1 LDTVKLENGETI
13 LIKKFALAD
22 KEKLFQRYESLS
34 DEAMRW
40 GMPPYARERIEK
52 GWLSNLQNLISIVAL
67 FQNRIVGHSQI
78 FIFPHSRR
86 KVTGVLLIYVH
97 QDFQDVGLGTVMLIK
112 LLQLAKKDGMH
123 RIVLHVFADNKRVVH
138 LYEKLG
144 FKIEGF

>member
-1 LDTVKLENGETI
+1 
-13 LIKKFALAD
+13 
-22 KEKLFQRYESLS
+22 
-34 DEAMRW
+34 M
-40 GMPPYARERIEK
+40 RERIEK

-86 KVTGVLLIYVH
+86 KVTGDLIICVH

-123 RIVLHVFADNKRVVH
+123 RIVLHVFADNKRAVH
-138 LYEKLG
+138 LYEKLW
-144 FKIEGF
+144 FKIEGFLRDSYFGEDKQYHQELAMGLMLDN

>member
-1 LDTVKLENGETI
+1 
-13 LIKKFALAD
+13 
-22 KEKLFQRYESLS
+22 
-34 DEAMRW
+34 M
-40 GMPPYARERIEK
+40 RERIEK
-52 GWLSNLQNLISIVAL
+52 GWLSNLQNLMSIVAL

-86 KVTGVLLIYVH
+86 KVTGDLLIYVH

-123 RIVLHVFADNKRVVH
+123 RIVLYVVADNKRAVH

-144 FKIEGF
+144 FKIEGFLRDSYFGEDKQDHQELAMGLMLDN

>member
-1 LDTVKLENGETI
+1 LDTVKLENGETT

-22 KEKLFQRYESLS
+22 KEKLFQTYEPLS
-34 DEAMRW
+34 DETMRW

-52 GWLSNLQNLISIVAL
+52 GWLSNLQNLMSIVAL

-86 KVTGVLLIYVH
+86 KVTGDLIIYVH

-112 LLQLAKKDGMH
+112 LQLAKKDGMH
-123 RIVLHVFADNKRVVH
+123 RIALHVVADNKRAVH
-138 LYEKLG
+138 LY
-144 FKIEGF
+144 